1 MDYLH
6 LSFLADLCSSHFL
19 QGLEDQE
26 SLELAALCAGLAA
39 AEVWGHDVLP
49 GRRHVMCNILH
60 IMREG
65 GMI

>member
-6 LSFLADLCSSHFL
+6 LSLLADLCSSHFL

-39 AEVWGHDVLP
+39 AEVWGHDSMTFCQDVGTL
-49 GRRHVMCNILH
+49 CAIFYT
-60 IMREG
+60 
-65 GMI
+65 